1 VNLIDAHIDRI
12 RQLCSRHKV
21 KKLFAFGSVLNDSFN
36 ADSDV
41 DLVVD
46 FSNVELLDYADNY
59 FDFKEGLESLLNRPV
74 DLLEDKAIRNPYLR
88 KQIDLEKRLIFASQK
103 DSEPCPH
110 PTSHHPQLRQHH
122 GRYDLVH
129 YDKKPARAES

>member
-1 VNLIDAHIDRI
+1 MNLIDANIDRN

-59 FDFKEGLESLLNRPV
+59 FDFKEALESLLNRPV

-88 KQIDLEKRLIFASQK
+88 KQIDLEKRLIFCTPKGLRALPAPDIAS
-103 DSEPCPH
+103 SIA
-110 PTSHHPQLRQHH
+110 TTASRTT
-122 GRYDLVH
+122 
-129 YDKKPARAES
+129 

>member
-1 VNLIDAHIDRI
+1 MNLIDAHIDRI

-46 FSNVELLDYADNY
+46 YSNVELLDYADNY
-59 FDFKEGLESLLNRPV
+59 FDFKEALESLLNRPV

-88 KQIDLEKRLIFASQK
+88 KQIDLEERLIICKPKGLRALPSPDIAS
-103 DSEPCPH
+103 S
-110 PTSHHPQLRQHH
+110 TATTASRTI
-122 GRYDLVH
+122 
-129 YDKKPARAES
+129 